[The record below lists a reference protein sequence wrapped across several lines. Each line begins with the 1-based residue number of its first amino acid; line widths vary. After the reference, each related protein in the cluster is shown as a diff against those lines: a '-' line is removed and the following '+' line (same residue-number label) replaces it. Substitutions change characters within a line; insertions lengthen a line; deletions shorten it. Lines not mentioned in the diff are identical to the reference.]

1 MYSARIDGEPTTF
14 GTSGLLYRSNKV
26 MYDRKTNT
34 LWSQLL
40 GKPIVGE
47 LVGKG
52 IELEVLPVA
61 LTTWGEWRAEH
72 PNTGVMSPRTGYYSP
87 ARYERED
94 DPRSIYFEYRQ
105 DADTM
110 FPVWD
115 RDDALPPK
123 REVLGLAVEGVH
135 KAYPIEALQ
144 GLRVVND
151 SVNGVDL
158 VVIASAGSM
167 DALAF
172 HGDGRK
178 FRLPPNARDSL
189 PRMLIDG
196 EGAEWR
202 VTRDALVNAADPAQT
217 LAAHPAKVMFWFA
230 WRITYPDTLLFQA
243 PAR

>member
-34 LWSQLL
+34 LWSQLT

-47 LVGKG
+47 LVGGG
-52 IELEVLPVA
+52 IALEVLPLA

-72 PNTGVMSPRTGYYSP
+72 PHTTVMSLRTGYYAP

-94 DPRSIYFEYRQ
+94 DPRSIYFAYRQ

-123 REVLGLAVEGVH
+123 REILGLAVDGVH
-135 KAYPIEALQ
+135 KAYPIDALRR
-144 GLRVVND
+144 LRVVND
-151 SVNGVDL
+151 SVNGVDM
-158 VVIASAGSM
+158 VVIASAGSP

-172 HGDGRK
+172 RGDGRR
-178 FRLPPNARDSL
+178 FSLPPNAPDSL
-189 PRMLIDG
+189 PNALIDAD
-196 EGAEWR
+196 GAEWR
-202 VTRDALVNAADPAQT
+202 VTRDALVNAADPSHA
-217 LAAHPAKVMFWFA
+217 LPAHPANVMFWFA

-243 PAR
+243 PR

>member
-47 LVGKG
+47 LVGG
-52 IELEVLPVA
+52 GMELEALPVA
-61 LTTWGEWRAEH
+61 LTTWGEWLAEH

-94 DPRSIYFEYRQ
+94 DPRSIYFDYRQ

-115 RDDALPPK
+115 RDSILPPK
-123 REVLGLAVEGVH
+123 REVLGLAVDGVH
-135 KAYPIEALQ
+135 KAYPIDALQ
-144 GLRVVND
+144 RLRLVND
-151 SVNGVDL
+151 SVNGADM
-158 VVIASAGSM
+158 VVIASAGSL

-172 HGDGRK
+172 RGDGRE
-178 FRLPPNARDSL
+178 FSLPPNAPDSL
-189 PRMLIDG
+189 PRMLIDAD
-196 EGAEWR
+196 GAEWR
-202 VTRDALVNAADPAQT
+202 VTRDALVNAADPSQT
-217 LAAHPAKVMFWFA
+217 LPAHPSNVMFWFA
-230 WRITYPDTLLFQA
+230 WRITYPNTLLFQA
-243 PAR
+243 PP